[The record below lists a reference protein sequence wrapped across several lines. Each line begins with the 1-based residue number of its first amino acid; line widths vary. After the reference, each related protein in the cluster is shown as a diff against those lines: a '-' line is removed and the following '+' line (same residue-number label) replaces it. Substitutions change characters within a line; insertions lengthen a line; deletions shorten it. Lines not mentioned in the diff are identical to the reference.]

1 MQYSVFSD
9 ESYTTAERY
18 RSIAAFSF
26 PNEYFEDID
35 SNLKEIFS
43 NVRLGFCMH
52 LKTVKKI
59 KKSEFYA

>member
-1 MQYSVFSD
+1 MTKLKAHNRLLFIISV
-9 ESYTTAERY
+9 
-18 RSIAAFSF
+18 IV
-26 PNEYFEDID
+26 
-35 SNLKEIFS
+35 S